1 MTARS
6 LAIALTLLLVFVQY
20 KLWFAA
26 DGIAQTIDLNHSIA
40 SEMKTD
46 QQFEKI
52 NEQLSQQIT
61 LLKSNKQGVSD
72 LARQQ
77 LGMIKPG
84 ETYYQFVQ

>member
-20 KLWFAA
+20 QLWFAA

-52 NEQLSQQIT
+52 IINGICELFRVKIALCVCS
-61 LLKSNKQGVSD
+61 
-72 LARQQ
+72 
-77 LGMIKPG
+77 
-84 ETYYQFVQ
+84 